1 MKKILIISLFIFGE
15 LYAQDAM
22 FIGLVNAY
30 RDSYNKEPLLWCEN
44 LSEISKNQNKRII
57 LENRLFHSGLKSEIV
72 TMGTSLPF
80 IDEDIQKFSKFL
92 KKRFNLEYREPLTE
106 YDANVYTKIYAIYL
120 FDCSPI
126 HKSILLGD
134 YKKFGFDIV
143 IKDIE
148 FKPNYIVIN
157 NEKINLK
164 NRYSYFK
171 LKFYFIIN
179 FK

>member
-1 MKKILIISLFIFGE
+1 MKKILVIILFMFGK

-57 LENRLFHSGLKSEIV
+57 LENRLFHSRLTSEIA

-80 IDEDIQKFSKFL
+80 TDEEIEKFSKFL
-92 KKRFNLEYREPLTE
+92 KKRFNLEYKEPLNE
-106 YDANVYTKIYAIYL
+106 YDAIMCAKFYAIYL
-120 FDCSPI
+120 FDGSPS
-126 HKSILLGD
+126 HKNILLGD

-148 FKPNYIVIN
+148 FKPNYMVIN
-157 NEKINLK
+157 DEKIYFK
-164 NRYSYFK
+164 NSNSFFK
-171 LKFYFIIN
+171 LKFYFVVN
-179 FK
+179 F

>member
-1 MKKILIISLFIFGE
+1 MKKILIIILCLFGK

-57 LENRLFHSGLKSEIV
+57 LENRLFHSGLTSEIS

-80 IDEDIQKFSKFL
+80 TDEEIEKFSKFL
-92 KKRFNLEYREPLTE
+92 KKRFNLEYRKPLTE
-106 YDANVYTKIYAIYL
+106 YDANMYAKFYAIYL
-120 FDCSPI
+120 FDASPL
-126 HKSILLGD
+126 HKNILLGD
-134 YKKFGFDIV
+134 YKKFGFDIA

-148 FKPNYIVIN
+148 FKPNYSVLNDKKN
-157 NEKINLK
+157 N
-164 NRYSYFK
+164 SYLK
-171 LKFYFIIN
+171 LKFYFVLN
-179 FK
+179 FIF